1 MKMML
6 ADCRVKATIDVIRG
20 KWKAIIIK
28 ALKDRNL
35 GYGELRRLVPE
46 PSKKVLTDH
55 LRELEKDRIVSRTAS
70 GGRVVRT
77 EYAITEYGR
86 TLIPVLAVM
95 RAWGKT
101 HGELVLGYPKESD
114 NDADPCI
121 PPTNRPNEP
130 PRLKRS
136 A

>member
-46 PSKKVLTDH
+46 PSKKVLTIIF
-55 LRELEKDRIVSRTAS
+55 ENWKRTALS
-70 GGRVVRT
+70 
-77 EYAITEYGR
+77 
-86 TLIPVLAVM
+86 
-95 RAWGKT
+95 
-101 HGELVLGYPKESD
+101 LVLHQAKEFPAANTQSQTMV
-114 NDADPCI
+114 ALSFPC
-121 PPTNRPNEP
+121 
-130 PRLKRS
+130 
-136 A
+136 